1 MMILLSLLN
10 EIREPLALALALA
23 LVLAAVLAKC

>member
-1 MMILLSLLN
+1 MMILLALMN
-10 EIREPLALALALA
+10 DIQEPLALALA